1 MGGWVTPYETP
12 GTDCGEWGQPP
23 LIIIKHFKLQKMQ
36 NFNFNAEVGLGND
49 TKFISVNGGNFT
61 ATGNFMAQSLNGD
74 ECFIPAKVM
83 AGAGIDKETV
93 KFPFYVI
100 AKTRTHKWHVDKS
113 GNIVS
118 NPSPEEIAAKGL
130 IEKSI
135 VDRLTGTIIFKTK
148 EDAAANFTELK
159 SGQQWIAKTVAKKV
173 AALDFEIPA
182 TAEGKAQLTNAAN

>member
-1 MGGWVTPYETP
+1 
-12 GTDCGEWGQPP
+12 
-23 LIIIKHFKLQKMQ
+23 MQ
-36 NFNFNAEVGLGND
+36 NFDFNAQVGLGNNA
-49 TKFISVNGGNFT
+49 KFITVNGGNFT

-83 AGAGIDKETV
+83 AGAGIDKETA

-118 NPSPEEIAAKGL
+118 NPSPEEIAAQGL

-135 VDRLTGTIIFKTK
+135 IDRLTGTIIFKTK

-159 SGQQWIAKTVAKKV
+159 GGQQWIAKTVAKAV
-173 AALDFEIPA
+173 SSLDFDIPA
-182 TAEGKAQLTNAAN
+182 TAEGKVQLTNAAN